1 MREMSKLTRIGAIIL
16 GGALA
21 MVPALQARTCGGN
34 SDVIGSFG
42 WMAVRAPEFVPTAIT
57 PPATTSSSTTTTAAA
72 SSPLAGSN
80 TPIGTLA
87 AGAANSAAFA
97 SVGRVFLDG
106 NGTVF
111 AGSTPGAS
119 LLGVGTYTVNGDCTM
134 SATITDTFATP
145 GGAGTTPVQASAT
158 FEGVVV
164 QGGNEIDL
172 TQTGTASGTIVTLR
186 KTRQFC
192 TIDGIAS
199 TFGISATGVS
209 TLATVS
215 TTGIATVS
223 TTTSTPFTIVG
234 RFVAD
239 GAGNLIEDNIAIAS
253 PLTNR
258 QVTGS
263 YTINLDCTGTATL
276 VGADGKKRNANLV
289 IVNQGSASN
298 GPQAIEFAF
307 SDAGVVG
314 SGQAQQQ

>member
-1 MREMSKLTRIGAIIL
+1 MREMSKLTRISTIIL

-42 WMAVRAPEFVPTAIT
+42 WMAVRAPEFVPTAVT
-57 PPATTSSSTTTTAAA
+57 PPATTSSSTTTTATA

-80 TPIGTLA
+80 TPIGLLT

-97 SVGRVFLDG
+97 SVGRAFLDG
-106 NGTVF
+106 NGGVF
-111 AGSTPGAS
+111 AGSTPGGS
-119 LLGVGTYTVNGDCTM
+119 VISVGTYTVNGDCTI

-172 TQTGTASGTIVTLR
+172 TQTGTASGTILTLR

-192 TIDGIAS
+192 TVDGIFSA
-199 TFGISATGVS
+199 FGISATGVS
-209 TLATVS
+209 TATIPS
-215 TTGIATVS
+215 TTGTGPS
-223 TTTSTPFTIVG
+223 TTTTPFTIVG

-239 GAGNLIEDNIAIAS
+239 GAGNLIQDNIAIAS

-258 QVTGS
+258 QVTGT

-276 VGADGKKRNANLV
+276 TGADGKKKNANIV

-298 GPQAIEFAF
+298 APQAIEFAF
-307 SDAGVVG
+307 TDSGVIG